1 MPDLPDY
8 YIQAELIYTDI
19 KSFFGGL
26 DANKSAT
33 PVSRDIYYATDTK
46 ILYVCVIDGTWINLN
61 ALYLLLAGG
70 TMSGNIAMGT
80 NKITGQGAPG
90 TAGDGLRYGNAE
102 IRNAE
107 IAVAA
112 AILESKLALNFAT
125 HARYLDTEAVA
136 AVEAAG
142 LTLAAAKKII
152 YANDGLAQFGV
163 LDGSPTVRGG
173 RAGFPYMLIV
183 QPKDGNNVGELCVM
197 PKGSEDAAYYCLYN
211 AASLTDYGYMD
222 LAIDGTQIYLL
233 GDKVGGGTAPT
244 RFRIRFDTCPHTSTL
259 DYGLGD
265 ATYWWKHVKAK
276 GHHILSGLPDHS
288 WSGIVTV
295 DITAGENLVF
305 GDAVYMKSDGKAW
318 KSDADAATT
327 LPIFG
332 IAIATINAEATG
344 EILTQGWIRDD
355 TWSLTAGGIVYASVT
370 PGAISTTAPVG
381 SGDQVQVVGIAKTTT
396 LIHLNPSYELVEIS

>member
-1 MPDLPDY
+1 MADLPDY
-8 YIQAELIYTDI
+8 YTATQLTLAEVSAIV
-19 KSFFGGL
+19 GGL
-26 DANKSAT
+26 DAAKST
-33 PVSRDIYYATDTK
+33 DPSVKDCYLATDTG
-46 ILYVCVIDGTWINLN
+46 ILYVCFTAGAWTNIGV
-61 ALYLLLAGG
+61 LYLLLAGG
-70 TMSGNIAMGT
+70 TMSGNIAMGN
-80 NKITGQGAPG
+80 NKITGLAAP
-90 TAGDGLRYGNAE
+90 TDPND
-102 IRNAE
+102 
-107 IAVAA
+107 AVRKAYA
-112 AILESKLALNFAT
+112 DALEPYTDA
-125 HARYLDTEAVA
+125 EAVD

-142 LTLAAAKKII
+142 LALAAAKKII

-173 RAGFPYMLIV
+173 RASFPYMLIV
-183 QPKDGNNVGELCVM
+183 QPKDGNRVSEICLI
-197 PKGSEDAAYYCLYN
+197 PKGNEDAAYYCLYN
-211 AASLTDYGYMD
+211 SSDLANYGYVE
-222 LAIDGTQIYLL
+222 LAIDGNQAHII
-233 GDKVGGGTAPT
+233 GGKVASGTAP
-244 RFRIRFDTCPHTSTL
+244 IRLRSWFDTCPGTNL
-259 DYGLGD
+259 DEGLGD
-265 ATYWWKHVKAK
+265 ATYWWKHVKAQ
-276 GHHILSGLPDHS
+276 GHHIASALGEDHS